1 VDRHRPL
8 FWHQGLFLQ
17 PQHFQHQDLHT
28 KSLLEPFLTY
38 MAPHFW
44 GVGSCH
50 IAEAA
55 LGNRS
60 FQVTKGE
67 FVFPDGTYVIVPQNA
82 LVEARPFDE
91 DWIEGDRPLMVY
103 LGLKKWDET
112 GDNVTVLS
120 SLNNLSQVTTRFVT
134 AADPEET
141 RDLHQ
146 SAPNAQLKGLYYH
159 LKVFWATEMDQLGDY
174 ELVPVAQLER
184 DAETIHL
191 SERFIPPSLCIQ
203 ASDTLANMIRE
214 IRDQIASRAHQLEQY
229 KSQKGIQTAEFGTR
243 DMVFLLA
250 LRSLNRY
257 VPLLYHITEAER
269 VHPWQVY
276 GLLRQL
282 IGELSS
288 FSSEVNVKGETED
301 GDVLLRPYDHRNLGD
316 CFYRAQGLIIR
327 LLDEI
332 TAGPEYII
340 RLEYDGT
347 YFAAELSPA
356 IFEGGN
362 RYYLVVETDE
372 DHEAVRESLETVA
385 KLGARESLPIL
396 IARALPG
403 ARLQHLALPPQ
414 ELPRRSK
421 SIYFQIDH
429 HGDQWAPVE
438 KGHNIALYWDDAPED
453 IKVELMV
460 VARS

>member
-1 VDRHRPL
+1 MDKHRPL

-17 PQHFQHQDLHT
+17 PQHFQHQDLHA
-28 KSLLEPFLTY
+28 KSLIEPIVRY
-38 MAPHFW
+38 MTPHFW
-44 GVGSCH
+44 GVGSCD

-55 LGNRS
+55 LNNRS
-60 FQVTKGE
+60 FQIIRGE
-67 FVFPDGTYVIVPQNA
+67 FLFPDGTHVIVPQNA
-82 LVEARPFDE
+82 LIEARPFDE
-91 DWIEGDRPLMVY
+91 DWIEGDRPLKVL
-103 LGLKKWDET
+103 LGLKKWDEA
-112 GDNVTVLS
+112 GENVTTLS
-120 SLNNLSQVTTRFVT
+120 SLDNFSQVTTRFVT
-134 AADPEET
+134 TADPEET

-146 SAPNAQLKGLYYH
+146 SGPSAQVKGLYYL
-159 LKVFWATEMDQLGDY
+159 LKIFWETEMDQLGDY
-174 ELVPVAQLER
+174 ELIPIAQLER
-184 DAETIHL
+184 DAETIKL
-191 SERFIPPSLCIQ
+191 SDRFIPPGLSIQ
-203 ASDTLANMIRE
+203 SSAILANLIRE

-229 KSQKGIQTAEFGTR
+229 KTQKGIQTAEFGTR

-257 VPLLYHITEAER
+257 VPLLYHILESEST
-269 VHPWQVY
+269 HPWHVY

-288 FSSEVNVKGETED
+288 FSVEVNVKGETED
-301 GDVLLRPYDHRNLGD
+301 GETLLRPYEHRNLGE
-316 CFYRAQGLIIR
+316 CFFRAQNLIIK

-347 YFAAELSPA
+347 YYAADLSPA

-372 DHEAVRESLETVA
+372 DPEAIRDSLETVA

-403 ARLQHLALPPQ
+403 ARLQHLPLPPQ
-414 ELPRRSK
+414 ELPRRAK

-429 HGDQWAPVE
+429 HGDQWTPIE
-438 KGHNIALYWDDAPED
+438 RGHNIALYWDDAPED

>member
-1 VDRHRPL
+1 MA
-8 FWHQGLFLQ
+8 
-17 PQHFQHQDLHT
+17 
-28 KSLLEPFLTY
+28 LLEPLMTY
-38 MAPHFW
+38 MTPHFW
-44 GVGSCH
+44 GVGSLD

-60 FQVTKGE
+60 FEIIRGE
-67 FVFPDGTYVIVPQNA
+67 LIFPDGTHVIFPDNA
-82 LVEARPFDE
+82 VLKPRSFDE
-91 DWIEGDRPLMVY
+91 EWVEGDRPLTVY
-103 LGLKKWDET
+103 LGLKKWNDSAE
-112 GDNVTVLS
+112 NVTVLS
-120 SLNNLSQVTTRFVT
+120 TLQNIDQVTTRFVT
-134 AADPEET
+134 TADPEET
-141 RDLHQ
+141 RDLHHTG
-146 SAPNAQLKGLYYH
+146 PTAQLKGLYF
-159 LKVFWATEMDQLGDY
+159 LLRIFWDTEVDQLGDY
-174 ELVPVAQLER
+174 ELIPVAQLER
-184 DAETIHL
+184 DAETIKL
-191 SERFIPPSLCIQ
+191 SERFVPPCLALAASQSL
-203 ASDTLANMIRE
+203 SKLVRE

-257 VPLLYHITEAER
+257 APLLYHFTEAER
-269 VHPWQVY
+269 VHPWVLY

-288 FSSEVNVKGETED
+288 FSASVNVKGETEE
-301 GDVLLRPYDHRNLGD
+301 GAALLRPYDHRHLGE
-316 CFYRAQGLIIR
+316 CFMGAQELIIR

-347 YFAAELSPA
+347 YYAAELSPA

-362 RYYLVVETDE
+362 RYYLVVDTDE
-372 DHEAVRESLETVA
+372 DPDVVRESLETVA

-403 ARLQHLALPPQ
+403 AKLQHLTLPPQ
-414 ELPRRSK
+414 ELPRRAK

-429 HGDQWAPVE
+429 HSDQWGPIE

-460 VARS
+460 VAR